1 MFGFGGKAH
10 KEITPSALR
19 GMLESGSALVVDV
32 REVNEFAAGHIEGA
46 VNLPLSR
53 FSTADIPD
61 VAGRTIILQCAGGK
75 RSGLA
80 LDRCAAAKAAIDTH
94 LAGGLAAWAAAGYPV
109 VR

>member
-10 KEITPSALR
+10 KEISPSALR
-19 GMLESGSALVVDV
+19 ALLESGSALVVDV
-32 REVNEFAAGHIEGA
+32 REAGEFAAGHIEGA
-46 VNLPLSR
+46 VNVPLSG
-53 FSTADIPD
+53 FSPAAVPD
-61 VAGRTIILQCAGGK
+61 AGGRTVVLQCAGGK
-75 RSGLA
+75 RSGMA

>member
-10 KEITPSALR
+10 KEITPSALHA
-19 GMLESGSALVVDV
+19 LIESGSALVVDV
-32 REVNEFAAGHIEGA
+32 REANEFAGGHIEGA

-61 VAGRTIILQCAGGK
+61 AAGRTIILQCAGGK
-75 RSGLA
+75 RSGMA
-80 LDRCAAAKAAIDTH
+80 LDRCATAKAAIDTH